1 MVACVV
7 AACLLIVAPAV
18 GAFGPLAEF
27 GPPGTGPAAIG
38 PHAPAV
44 AVDAQGRVYVADL
57 TDDRI
62 EVFHNDGRPAGG
74 WGALAG
80 PSGVAAAPDGS
91 IVVADRDGVH
101 RYDPDGARLAT
112 LAGSGDAIGT
122 PAGVAVGA
130 DGTVYVADP
139 THGRVVVLGGDDLG
153 GLQRP
158 IAVAVGSDASVY
170 VVDAADARV
179 HVFDADG
186 AHLRSWAA
194 DDPRG
199 IAVAPDGTLLVTD
212 SGQGRVVR
220 FDAGGAALGDFGRE
234 QPSRRLNVPRGVATD
249 CRGRAYV
256 VDNSSPRVHVFG
268 DPGPPPPCALPVAL
282 APPPPPPPPPPPV
295 LLAASVPEPDPELGR
310 TARATPT
317 SGVVLVA
324 QGNAWRRLRDRE
336 IVPVGS
342 TVDTTDGRVKLEL
355 ESAPGPDRGKY
366 GRFMDGEFYGGA
378 FTVDQKTTSSL
389 VDLRLLDESGQA
401 PGSLARAQKKKKRG
415 LRVWGKA
422 RGRFRTTGRNG
433 AATVRAT
440 EWLTSEQAL
449 GTLFRVKEG
458 VIQVREFATGRTV
471 TLHAGQEFLAK
482 PACVSRRAFR
492 IRLRVAP
499 GATVRSAVV
508 IVRGKRVAVRRGRR
522 LTAPV
527 DLRGAPEGV
536 VTVRIRIR
544 TADGRVVTGTRT
556 YRTCRTTTTIPREP
570 PPL

>member
-1 MVACVV
+1 M
-7 AACLLIVAPAV
+7 
-18 GAFGPLAEF
+18 GAFGPLTDF
-27 GPPGTGPAAIG
+27 GQPGNGPGTIG

-57 TDDRI
+57 KDDRI
-62 EVFHNDGRPAGG
+62 EAFHNDGRPAGG
-74 WGALAG
+74 WGAVVS

-101 RYDPDGARLAT
+101 RYEPDGARVAT
-112 LAGSGDAIGT
+112 LARSGDTIGV

-130 DGTVYVADP
+130 DGTVHVADP
-139 THGRVVVLGGDDLG
+139 THGRVVALGRREYG
-153 GLQRP
+153 GLRRP
-158 IAVAVGSDASVY
+158 VAVAVGSDATVY
-170 VVDAADARV
+170 VVDDDDDRI

-186 AHLRSWAA
+186 THERSWAA
-194 DDPRG
+194 ADPQG
-199 IAVAPDGTLLVTD
+199 IAVAPDGTLLVTEP
-212 SGQGRVVR
+212 GHGRVVR

-268 DPGPPPPCALPVAL
+268 DPGPPPPCALPLAL
-282 APPPPPPPPPPPV
+282 APAPPAPPPPPPV
-295 LLAASVPEPDPELGR
+295 VASSVAEPEPELGR
-310 TARATPT
+310 TARATPVT
-317 SGVVLVA
+317 GVVLVGK
-324 QGNAWRRLRDRE
+324 GNDLHTLRDRE
-336 IVPVGS
+336 IVPIGS
-342 TVDTTDGRVKLEL
+342 TVDATGGRVKLEL
-355 ESAPGPDRGKY
+355 ESAPGPDRAKY
-366 GRFMDGEFYGGA
+366 GRFMDGEFYDGA
-378 FTVDQKTTSSL
+378 FTVVQRTTSSL
-389 VDLRLLDESGQA
+389 VDLKLLDESGLSA
-401 PGSLARAQKKKKRG
+401 RSFARAATKKRG

-422 RGRFRTTGRNG
+422 RGRFRTSGRNG

-449 GTLFRVKEG
+449 GTLFRVREG

-471 TLHAGQEFLAK
+471 TLRAGQEFLAK

-508 IVRGKRVAVRRGRR
+508 VVRGERVAVRRGRR
-522 LTAPV
+522 LTAPI
-527 DLRGAPEGV
+527 DLRGAPAGV
-536 VTVRIRIR
+536 IRVYIRIT
-544 TADGRVVTGTRT
+544 TADGRVVTGMRS
-556 YRTCRTTTTIPREP
+556 YRTCRNTVDIPREP